1 MEVNE
6 LITLVEDDGEER
18 NLIVAH
24 ILDMKRQ
31 QYAVLVDKETQDLDK
46 AEIYRIEFE
55 DEGGETLVEIE
66 DRDEFNLVNE
76 KLDMVI
82 EEENEG
88 GY

>member
-1 MEVNE
+1 MH
-6 LITLVEDDGEER
+6 VEEAYHLFS
-18 NLIVAH
+18 NNFCLY
-24 ILDMKRQ
+24 Q
-31 QYAVLVDKETQDLDK
+31 TQDLDK